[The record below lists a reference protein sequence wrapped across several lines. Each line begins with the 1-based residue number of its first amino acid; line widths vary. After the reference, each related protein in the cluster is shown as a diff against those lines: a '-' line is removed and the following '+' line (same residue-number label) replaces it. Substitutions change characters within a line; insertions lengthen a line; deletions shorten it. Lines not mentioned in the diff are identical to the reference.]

1 MIHYWRYH
9 WQRKEVRFLHS
20 SEPAGVPEPRMAVI
34 SSFYSPQVCD
44 CLHPAFRGG
53 VQNLKP
59 DHFWLERI
67 RDYDGTGFPDI
78 WLVHQHCLTCGTSHE
93 VHRHEG
99 GFAAV
104 QKKILT
110 GEI

>member
-1 MIHYWRYH
+1 MPTHYWRYAY
-9 WQRKEVRFLHS
+9 QAREIRFLRS
-20 SEPAGVPEPRMAVI
+20 SPHCGISEPRMAAGI
-34 SSFYSPQVCD
+34 GQFTAQRCD
-44 CLHPAFRGG
+44 CSRTGKG

-78 WLVHQHCLTCGTSHE
+78 WLVHQHCLTCDYSHE
-93 VHRHEG
+93 VHRHKG